1 MKKSVII
8 ILFAVGLILL
18 LLSFLN
24 INETLK
30 NIFIGLGTNIFGIVV
45 TVLFVQRII
54 DKQDKINEKNEEKD
68 KIIRFSRFMTIM
80 IRRYTALFAQITIPI
95 SKFPKDKT
103 PVLKTE
109 FDFED
114 MKDLHKPCLL
124 MSEGWKSAI
133 STFYK
138 QEKKLKDYMLRMLE
152 NIGFKYYP
160 EIQKTLTDFI
170 ENSEAY
176 DVSSAIINNETDQRI
191 IDTISNCFNDNQ
203 KEKWVEKFD
212 SNDLHSNFMFNYVIL
227 YKLLKIEASLLIGY
241 EREIEK
247 IE

>member
-1 MKKSVII
+1 
-8 ILFAVGLILL
+8 
-18 LLSFLN
+18 
-24 INETLK
+24 
-30 NIFIGLGTNIFGIVV
+30 
-45 TVLFVQRII
+45 
-54 DKQDKINEKNEEKD
+54 
-68 KIIRFSRFMTIM
+68 
-80 IRRYTALFAQITIPI
+80 
-95 SKFPKDKT
+95 
-103 PVLKTE
+103 
-109 FDFED
+109 
-114 MKDLHKPCLL
+114 

-176 DVSSAIINNETDQRI
+176 DVSSAIINNETDKKI
-191 IDTISNCFNDNQ
+191 IDTISTCFNDNQ